1 MLLLGGFELY
11 PRWVPLTKENS
22 KQRIYVSEYTTY
34 LLERLWTA
42 KALWS
47 WLSFL
52 NVKWV
57 DIERLYMYFS
67 VTKETPSNRL
77 RNLSYLQS

>member
-1 MLLLGGFELY
+1 MLVLGGFELY
-11 PRWVPLTKENS
+11 PRWVPLTKENG

-47 WLSFL
+47 
-52 NVKWV
+52 
-57 DIERLYMYFS
+57 
-67 VTKETPSNRL
+67 
-77 RNLSYLQS
+77 